1 MVPGSRR
8 QGCRAFGAIPHNK
21 SFKPNPHRWRS
32 DLKLHDRRVGLIP
45 ALALWEFFMS
55 FWKSA
60 KDQSVLNR
68 LEDEEVHA
76 AALREI
82 DAGIRRDGL
91 WAKAAIESNG
101 DEKKTKIAYMKLLVQ
116 MLRDEKY
123 MESRVAEQ
131 VAERERASDAAFA
144 AQEASRK
151 AREQKSEATLDPQP
165 RLSADKAFTTMERPN
180 DINLAMKCLWA
191 TLVFGFMKLV
201 MDSEFIFSQVEP
213 LFAILIMF
221 IVAVLSAF
229 IFNSISQGRN
239 WARIT
244 YLVLTLIGFPMS
256 VSEMMSELG
265 RSPVIGLI
273 SAVSIVLTIFALWL
287 VFTMPGSAWF
297 RRHSQ

>member
-1 MVPGSRR
+1 
-8 QGCRAFGAIPHNK
+8 
-21 SFKPNPHRWRS
+21 
-32 DLKLHDRRVGLIP
+32 
-45 ALALWEFFMS
+45 MS

-213 LFAILIMF
+213 LFAILIML

-244 YLVLTLIGFPMS
+244 YLVLTLIGFPMD

-273 SAVSIVLTIFALWL
+273 SAVNIVLTIFALWL
-287 VFTMPGSAWF
+287 VFTMPGRSWF
-297 RRHSQ
+297 RRHSQQG